1 MKEPSQGD
9 AAAGDVE
16 LRTGDALAALK
27 PGPRG
32 RIDLFGQTGVTVQGI
47 RHTLMGKSAA
57 MVALAA
63 IEGSPSCRSVAG
75 MLWPESPESLARN
88 NLRTLRH
95 RLTRQLGVELL
106 GSGEN
111 LSISSQAATVGVLD
125 ADQLVTELAAGGASR
140 CMLLADV
147 GLLELEQFQEWLATA
162 RQRINRQQLEA
173 LDTALGAAMDSGQ
186 SARAIGFARACVMLE
201 PLSERWHRQLMH
213 THTACG
219 DRAAALAAYEA
230 CKATLLDNLGATPD
244 DRTRSLHL
252 RILRSQHRDHP
263 TGEVAPAP
271 APVDSAALIERDAQL
286 ERLEAAFSRGLSMV
300 LHGEA
305 GVGKTRLRKHFSQG
319 KPVLAVKLRAGA
331 GQDPFSAL
339 AQVLL
344 AAQQTHM
351 LVLERIH
358 RIELSRVA
366 PQAFPDDQ
374 PSAATISMARLREA
388 VVHWS
393 EMLRAKGVTLLCIDD
408 LHYADT
414 RSQSAFAALIEPT
427 PDPSRALP
435 VLLSYRSGEIAG
447 DLAEAIGLQR
457 QYHRLE
463 EIRLE
468 RLSQSGIEALLR
480 SLGRDE
486 STLPAHAGQLL
497 AATGGNPLF
506 VIELTLFTHFEQV
519 HGHLARVGT
528 NLELLLQTRLA
539 GCSDTARQLAFT
551 AGVAMAD
558 FSVELAAC
566 VMHRTAIDLM
576 PAWSELQAR
585 GLFGENGLAHD
596 LVRDAVLAALPNAI
610 RIAMHRQVAGFLEE
624 MGRLGAPVLRH
635 WIAAQEYER
644 ALPHAVTQFE
654 IVAYA
659 GAESPHDREALF
671 QIVEQVDGQ
680 FLLDHLWV
688 TTCLSP
694 VDMSESLRARLETL
708 IDRVEPIASS
718 DDAKAW
724 VAYERAKLLIYWHCQ
739 PEPAHALLSAAATKL
754 KLSERPAFWIEWM
767 LAIAASQLGREP
779 NRHARRAAE
788 IAARLPK
795 DRANHFLSISAF
807 ILRSCFLLEHGTC
820 AREASTLMR
829 SARASGDR
837 GTVREVRLRMA
848 QVFCHGGL
856 PRAGARQYRYV
867 AETFGANDPSE
878 WVSARCFIYGRAALR
893 CGRYDEAMVS
903 MEPLLGSESVL
914 ALHAR
919 TGFAWG
925 WTVLGRPD
933 LAEEH
938 IEIAGTGINGS
949 VDVFVMNSLLRSNQA
964 RRRGELGAAE
974 LQAAIDTMRS
984 ASASP
989 AFIGMLETALATLV
1003 ATPRERVTVAA
1014 RALEL
1019 VRPPHPS
1026 PGDVACA
1033 LLALAE
1039 AHADADP
1046 TSAAIRPLALEG
1058 AALARR
1064 GRIGGSD
1071 YQPDLLCRFAR
1082 LLERSDPAIAAS
1094 LTYVAA
1100 RWVRN
1105 ACDHLPE
1112 RARESFVCDHPVN
1125 SILLRA

>member
-1 MKEPSQGD
+1 MKAPGED
-9 AAAGDVE
+9 KATTAADVTV
-16 LRTGDALAALK
+16 RTGDAPPAAPK
-27 PGPRG
+27 PDATPS
-32 RIDLFGQTGVTVQGI
+32 RIDLLGQTGVTLASGP
-47 RHTLMGKSAA
+47 RYALAGKSAA

-63 IEGSPSCRSVAG
+63 IEGSPSCRRVAG

-95 RLTRQLGVELL
+95 RLARQLGVELL

-111 LSISSQAATVGVLD
+111 LSISSQAATVGALD

-351 LVLERIH
+351 LALERIH
-358 RIELSRVA
+358 RIELARVA

-374 PSAATISMARLREA
+374 PSAATISMARLRDA

-408 LHYADT
+408 LHYADA

-457 QYHRLE
+457 QHHRLE

-558 FSVELAAC
+558 FSVELAAS

-576 PAWSELQAR
+576 PPWSELQAR

-596 LVRDAVLAALPNAI
+596 LVRDAVLTALPNAI

-624 MGRLGAPVLRH
+624 MGRLGAPVVRH

-644 ALPHAVTQFE
+644 ALPHAKVQFEMLAHVGAETPQCGEATFE
-654 IVAYA
+654 IV
-659 GAESPHDREALF
+659 ER
-671 QIVEQVDGQ
+671 VDGQ
-680 FLLDHLWV
+680 CLVDHLWI
-688 TTCLSP
+688 TTNLSP
-694 VDMSESLRARLETL
+694 FNMSEALRRRLETL
-708 IDRVEPIASS
+708 IERVDRTSHGDE
-718 DDAKAW
+718 AKGW
-724 VAYERAKLLIYWHCQ
+724 VAFERARLLLYGRGQ
-739 PEPAHALLSAAATKL
+739 PHLAYESLCTASATLNLSDYAAL
-754 KLSERPAFWIEWM
+754 WIELV
-767 LAIAASQLGREP
+767 LAVASNQIGGQTH
-779 NRHARRAAE
+779 RHARRAAE
-788 IAARLPK
+788 IAASVPR
-795 DRANHFLSISAF
+795 DRAHHIPLMAAFLVRSA
-807 ILRSCFLLEHGTC
+807 FLLEHSAC
-820 AREASTLMR
+820 AREAATLLR
-829 SARASGDR
+829 SVRAAGDR
-837 GTVREVRLRMA
+837 GAIRAVRLRMA
-848 QVFCHGGL
+848 QVFCHGGF
-856 PRAGARQYRYV
+856 PAAGARHYRHV
-867 AETFGANDPSE
+867 ASSLGENDPSE
-878 WVSARCFIYGRAALR
+878 WVSGRGVVYGRAAMR
-893 CGRYDEAMVS
+893 AGRYREAVECL
-903 MEPLLGSESVL
+903 EPMLHSPTVL

-919 TGFAWG
+919 TSLAWC

-933 LAEEH
+933 LADQH
-938 IEIAGTGINGS
+938 GDLASIGINGS
-949 VDVFVMNSLLRSNQA
+949 FEMFVMTSLLRSDLA
-964 RRRGELGAAE
+964 CRRGESGAAE
-974 LQAAIDTMRS
+974 LQTAIDTMRT
-984 ASASP
+984 ANPSP
-989 AFIGMLETALATLV
+989 VFIGMLEVALSTLV
-1003 ATPRERVTVAA
+1003 ASPAVRVIVAA

-1033 LLALAE
+1033 LRALAE

-1058 AALARR
+1058 AARAHRR
-1064 GRIGGSD
+1064 
-1071 YQPDLLCRFAR
+1071 Q
-1082 LLERSDPAIAAS
+1082 
-1094 LTYVAA
+1094 
-1100 RWVRN
+1100 
-1105 ACDHLPE
+1105 
-1112 RARESFVCDHPVN
+1112 
-1125 SILLRA
+1125 